1 MPKQSQ
7 AKNTR
12 QMFIDNF
19 FNNTQVEAPSKIAG
33 SDCSATKQT
42 CATFFSGPHLSG
54 DHKNPHFYN
63 SDSAQLKECERL
75 NLKISKLK
83 SRSKHPQAN
92 ILKVKAQKEC
102 VQNRM
107 LHEFNLNRRCEFLN
121 LNVHEAQFKQCI
133 SKENEKPGEF
143 WVSANTNVCS
153 NPNEQ
158 FCVDKKL
165 KQSLDLNTGLISSAE
180 QNDFSS
186 KMVQETQNVAAF
198 KGEIDFKREPT
209 AVYHNKLID
218 FIKQHQYVAPAN
230 VQKAK
235 IIANSKVCETPF
247 EANRPNLKAKNF
259 HIFNENKV
267 LDYQLNAT
275 YRVSKMLGK
284 GSFAE
289 VRLANRISDDKL
301 VAIKSFRNNT
311 QSPQQTSRV
320 IQNEIKILKSIDH
333 PNIVKL
339 LDIVVSNDFT
349 HLVLDYCDGLNLYEY
364 MHNRGAKPV
373 SESLARRIF
382 VQLLNAVN
390 YLHLNNIYHRDLK
403 LDNIM
408 IDRSGKVT
416 IIDFGFA
423 IQVNNT
429 TKITSF
435 CGTPFYMAP
444 EIYQM
449 MSYQGHSVDIWA
461 LAVILFKL
469 TVGEFPFKK
478 TSTDQTPKTSIIE
491 VNFTVPSQLSKG
503 LLEIFKKVFVKNAD
517 SRISM
522 SELLQLQW
530 LYCERN

>member
-1 MPKQSQ
+1 MPKYSQ
-7 AKNTR
+7 AKDTR
-12 QMFIDNF
+12 QMFIDSF
-19 FNNTQVEAPSKIAG
+19 FTNTQTDTPLKVTG

-42 CATFFSGPHLSG
+42 CATFFSGLQLSG
-54 DHKNPHFYN
+54 HHKNPHIYN
-63 SDSAQLKECERL
+63 SESAQIKECERL
-75 NLKISKLK
+75 NQKISKLK
-83 SRSKHPQAN
+83 SRAKHPEAH
-92 ILKVKAQKEC
+92 ILRVKGQKEC
-102 VQNRM
+102 VQGRM
-107 LHEFNLNRRCEFLN
+107 LHELN
-121 LNVHEAQFKQCI
+121 LNQRCEILNLNAHDTQFKQCM
-133 SKENEKPGEF
+133 SKENEKPAEL
-143 WVSANTNVCS
+143 WVSANTNTCS
-153 NPNEQ
+153 NVNEQ
-158 FCVDKKL
+158 FCADKNL
-165 KQSLDLNTGLISSAE
+165 KQSLDQNTDLISSIE
-180 QNDFSS
+180 QNGQSS
-186 KMVQETQNVAAF
+186 KLAQGTHNVPAP
-198 KGEIDFKREPT
+198 KNERDSKREPT

-235 IIANSKVCETPF
+235 LIPNSKVCETPF
-247 EANRPNLKAKNF
+247 ELNRQNLKTKNF

-275 YRVSKMLGK
+275 YRVSRLLGK

-301 VAIKSFRNNT
+301 VAIKSFRNST
-311 QSPQQTSRV
+311 QNPQQTSRV

-349 HLVLDYCDGLNLYEY
+349 HIVLDYCDGLNLYEY
-364 MHNRGAKPV
+364 MHNRGSKPV

-423 IQVNNT
+423 IQVSES

-461 LAVILFKL
+461 LTVILFKL

-491 VNFTVPSQLSKG
+491 VSYTAPPELSKG
-503 LLEIFKKVFVKNAD
+503 LIEIFQKVFLKNAD

-530 LYCERN
+530 LYCEYN